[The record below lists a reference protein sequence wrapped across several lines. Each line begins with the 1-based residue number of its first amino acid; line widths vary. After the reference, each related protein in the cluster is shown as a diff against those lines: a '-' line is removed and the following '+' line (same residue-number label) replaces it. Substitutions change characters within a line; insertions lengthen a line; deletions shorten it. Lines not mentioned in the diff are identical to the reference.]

1 MASGTSNGFGI
12 EVGIHQGSVSRRL
25 LFILL
30 KEEATNE
37 SRVGDPWEL
46 LYADELVRLG
56 CGGFVQGMV
65 MAVNWRGLK
74 VNWKKTKLLVTG
86 GEAGEAV

>member
-1 MASGTSNGFGI
+1 MRAELET
-12 EVGIHQGSVSRRL
+12 HGSCSML
-25 LFILL
+25 MNLFF
-30 KEEATNE
+30 
-37 SRVGDPWEL
+37 
-46 LYADELVRLG
+46 YADELVRLG